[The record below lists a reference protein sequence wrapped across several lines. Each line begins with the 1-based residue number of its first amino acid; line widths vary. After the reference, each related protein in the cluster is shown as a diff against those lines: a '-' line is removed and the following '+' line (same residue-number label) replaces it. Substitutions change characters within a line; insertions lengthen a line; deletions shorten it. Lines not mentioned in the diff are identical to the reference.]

1 MTIRLPAELD
11 FLLRDVARQQHVD
24 ISLLRNEGGKW
35 MLDSTQRQELMDAVS
50 DEFARSGLRPDEEPN
65 ERGLALE
72 SLLDRLNVLS

>member
-24 ISLLRNEGGKW
+24 ISLLRNEEGDW
-35 MLDSTQRQELMDAVS
+35 MLDSIQRQELMDAVS
-50 DEFARSGLRPDEEPN
+50 DEFACSGLKPDDEPN

-72 SLLDRLNVLS
+72 NLLDRLNVLS